1 MNRLLETCHS
11 FTLPM
16 MIYQNTVTNWQDP
29 EANSYPLATNVA
41 TEILITALVQ
51 VRANY
56 SLQRSCFDL
65 FTNCS
70 THNQSY
76 FIYRIY
82 RLSSHCI
89 LISFVSLVFVC
100 LRFLGGAIL
109 AVETYLDVP
118 NRPNGISLVVR
129 FMWLITSTLAISGA
143 ADAFIAMC
151 MTFYLVQ
158 LSSPANKES

>member
-16 MIYQNTVTNWQDP
+16 MIYQNTVTKWQEP

-51 VRANY
+51 VRTNY
-56 SLQRSCFDL
+56 SCLDP
-65 FTNCS
+65 FTNYS
-70 THNQSY
+70 TYIQSY